1 MAGTEQVPTE
11 DDLDEFTALVASL
24 DLRAK
29 VRLLTGATA
38 FTLFPEPRIGLG
50 ELRMSDGPTGVR
62 GLKVSGGRVV
72 SLFPNATL
80 LASSWDIDGAYE
92 VGRLLAEEALIQQ
105 IHVVLGP
112 TINLHR
118 SLLGGRLFE
127 AFSEDPLLSGV
138 LAASYVRGMQDAGVA
153 ACLKHLVG
161 NESETDRSL
170 VNSVMDEATL
180 RELYLLPFEIAV
192 DDAQPWTIMAGYNDL
207 NGTPCT
213 EQTHVNT
220 EIVKEEWGWDGLLMS
235 DWSATKS
242 AAASANGGLDL
253 VMPGPVGPWGAALV
267 EAVTSGEVAETMIDD
282 HVVRLV
288 RLARRVGALGDHPH
302 QPVHVPEP
310 DSPRRQRQ
318 LAELAA
324 AGMTVLTND
333 GVLPLIGQPTIA
345 VIGRHAIETVGMGGG
360 SAQVNAPYQIS
371 VADGL
376 IGLLGDR
383 VNVVDGVE
391 VRNKAAAAS
400 PAMVIDPSTE
410 LPGVEFTLF
419 DAAGAVLE
427 HRHSATA
434 TTVVGFDDDFDGTVA
449 SIRLRAR
456 LTVDGPL
463 DIGTIGVGVWQLTV
477 DGHDFGWRS
486 TIVDP
491 GPGAE
496 LLDPPFRSVEIQVG
510 RNAVIDGVV
519 EVGELAPGMPV
530 QIGLIAR
537 RAARDAESVIEEAAA
552 AANAA
557 EVAIVVVGL
566 TAEQETEAVDKTTLA
581 LPGRQD
587 DLVRAV
593 AAAAAKTVVVV
604 NAATPVL
611 MPWLDDVDA
620 VLVVGLPGQEGGH
633 AVAAVLTGAAEPTGR
648 LVTTWPAADAATPAW
663 NVTPV
668 DGSIIYEEGSFIGY
682 RGHFARRAPAPAF
695 WLGHGLGYTTWAY
708 SEITASENHAVS
720 VTVTNTGQ
728 RSGRE
733 IVQLYFSPADPAHPV
748 RLVGWTPVTVA
759 PGASTT
765 VTVQGDRRL
774 WRYWVGG
781 VDGSWAT
788 LPDDGLLI
796 VARGLGDIRG
806 QLPVHQ
812 PR

>member
-1 MAGTEQVPTE
+1 MVDSRRVPAEDGLADLATMA
-11 DDLDEFTALVASL
+11 ASL
-24 DLRAK
+24 DTRAK

-38 FTLFPEPRIGLG
+38 FTLAPEPSIGLG

-80 LASSWDIDGAYE
+80 LASSWDVDGAYE
-92 VGRLLAEEALIQQ
+92 IGRLLAEEALIQQ

-127 AFSEDPLLSGV
+127 AYSEDPLLSGA

-170 VNSVMDEATL
+170 VNSVMDESTL

-192 DDAQPWTIMAGYNDL
+192 RDAHPWTIMAGYNDL

-213 EQTHVNT
+213 EQHHVNT
-220 EIVKEEWGWDGLLMS
+220 EILKGEWSWDGLLMS

-242 AAASANGGLDL
+242 ATSSANGGLDL
-253 VMPGPVGPWGAALV
+253 VMPGPVGPWGDALV
-267 EAVTSGEVAETMIDD
+267 EAVTSGEVAMTTLDD
-282 HVVRLV
+282 HVVRLL
-288 RLARRVGALGDHPH
+288 RLAHRVGALGD
-302 QPVHVPEP
+302 QPGTTVDVPEP
-310 DSPRRQRQ
+310 DSPRRQKQ
-318 LAELAA
+318 LRELAA
-324 AGMTVLTND
+324 AGMTLLTNQ
-333 GVLPLIGQPTIA
+333 GVLPLSGLPTVA

-376 IGLLGDR
+376 RNRLGDR

-391 VRNKAAAAS
+391 VRNKAVAAS

-419 DAAGAVLE
+419 DAEGVAIE

-434 TTVVGFDDDFDGTVA
+434 TTVVGFDDDFEGTVA
-449 SIRLRAR
+449 SIRIRAR
-456 LTVDGPL
+456 LTVEGPIN
-463 DIGTIGVGVWQLTV
+463 IGTIGVGTWQLTV
-477 DGHDFGWRS
+477 DGHDFAWQS
-486 TIVDP
+486 TIVNP

-496 LLDPPFRSVEIQVG
+496 LLDPPSRSVETHVG
-510 RNAVIDGVV
+510 RDAVIVSVV
-519 EVGELAPGMPV
+519 ELGELAPGMPV

-537 RAARDAESVIEEAAA
+537 RAARDADTVIEEAAA
-552 AANAA
+552 AAAAA

-593 AAAAAKTVVVV
+593 SAAAAKTIVVV
-604 NAATPVL
+604 NAATPIL
-611 MPWLDDVDA
+611 MPWIGAVDA
-620 VLVVGLPGQEGGH
+620 VLVAGLPGQEGGH

-648 LVTTWPAADAATPAW
+648 LVTTWPADDSATPAW

-668 DGSIIYEEGSFIGY
+668 DGSIVYEEGSFIGY
-682 RGHFARRAPAPAF
+682 RGHFAGRAPAPAF
-695 WLGHGLGYTTWAY
+695 WFGHGLGYTTWAY
-708 SEITASENHAVS
+708 GEVEARGSDAIS
-720 VTVTNTGQ
+720 VKVTNTGE

-733 IVQLYFSPADPAHPV
+733 IVQLYFAPADPAHPV

-759 PGASTT
+759 PGATAT
-765 VTVQGDRRL
+765 VTVHGDRRL
-774 WRYWVGG
+774 WRYWDGG
-781 VDGSWAT
+781 VDGSWAD
-788 LPDDGLLI
+788 LPDEGVLI

-806 QLPVHQ
+806 RLPV
-812 PR
+812 